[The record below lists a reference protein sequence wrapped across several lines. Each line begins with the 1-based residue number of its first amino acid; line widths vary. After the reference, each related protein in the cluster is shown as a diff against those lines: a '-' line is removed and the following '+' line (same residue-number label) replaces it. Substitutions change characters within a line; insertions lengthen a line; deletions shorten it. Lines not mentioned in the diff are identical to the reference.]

1 MSDKLK
7 EVATKLDEI
16 ENCIADLRNNIKN
29 VIDYVQEQCETSIKK
44 NEITGELDDEQTN

>member
-16 ENCIADLRNNIKN
+16 ETCIADLRNNIKN
-29 VIDYVQEQCETSIKK
+29 VIDYVQEQCAAAPDKIQT
-44 NEITGELDDEQTN
+44 TGDIEDEQNN

>member
-16 ENCIADLRNNIKN
+16 ETCIADLRNNIKN
-29 VIDYVQEQCETSIKK
+29 VIDYVQEQCVATTDKIQT
-44 NEITGELDDEQTN
+44 TGDEEDEQNN